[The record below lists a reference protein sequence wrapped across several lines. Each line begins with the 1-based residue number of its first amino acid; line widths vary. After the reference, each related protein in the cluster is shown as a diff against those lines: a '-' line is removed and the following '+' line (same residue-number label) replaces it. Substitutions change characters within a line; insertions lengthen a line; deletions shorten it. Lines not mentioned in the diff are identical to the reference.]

1 MKRVTELPLYAK
13 EVCEI
18 DQTLMMIEV
27 FVQEVYQILYIICGL
42 DSFEFFLKADIL
54 RGFLV

>member
-13 EVCEI
+13 EVCKI
-18 DQTLMMIEV
+18 DQALMMIKV

-42 DSFEFFLKADIL
+42 DPFEFFLEADIL
-54 RGFLV
+54 WRFLV